1 MPVPHVLAAQG
12 VRRSLSFL
20 LMLLSACG
28 PDGGGG
34 TGSGAGTGAARGSG
48 TATGAGS
55 GGAGGRGGSET
66 GAPQTGA
73 PQTGAPRTGTSRTG
87 TSQTGTE
94 PSGHETGEHP
104 PAAGTCSFG
113 EPRLALASAGPFAIV
128 ATQDSFSIAAY
139 AADGAS
145 VSLVRVSE
153 TEVRPLASA
162 PVRLSLER
170 RGAPALAYANDTLA
184 VAVVDGAQHVEL
196 GVLAEGSDGL
206 SLVDVAEGASLR
218 FDPALAPAPSSRWAL
233 AWTDERATPMRV
245 RARIVS
251 ASGEGAGARD
261 LTPTGGGAAAPRFAS
276 GAPELTFIDP
286 RVAIS
291 VVYRVVLGSDFG
303 TSEVLRPVGNAA
315 EPPEVAVARV
325 GDTRW
330 VGYTAVGNVAM
341 TAVGLVRGG
350 DQAPPQPI
358 VPGRGY
364 GELHVDAASAG
375 DHAIFVADSP
385 TAAPAESPREIHV
398 RLLRGGALSDPVVVR
413 AEPGASQARIA
424 RLPDG
429 RLAVGFRAGEAVRV
443 ALGRCTP

>member
-1 MPVPHVLAAQG
+1 MSVPHVLAAQE

-20 LMLLSACG
+20 LVLLSACG

-34 TGSGAGTGAARGSG
+34 TGSGAGTGAASGSG

-55 GGAGGRGGSET
+55 GGAGRRGGSET

-73 PQTGAPRTGTSRTG
+73 PQTGSSQTGS
-87 TSQTGTE
+87 SQTGTE

-184 VAVVDGAQHVEL
+184 VAVVDGAQHVAL

-218 FDPALAPAPSSRWAL
+218 FDPALAPASSGRWAL

-245 RARIVS
+245 RARSVS
-251 ASGEGAGARD
+251 ARGDGAGARD

-291 VVYRVVLGSDFG
+291 VVYRAVLGSDFG

-364 GELHVDAASAG
+364 GELHVDAVSAG

-398 RLLRGGALSDPVVVR
+398 RVLRGGVLSEPVVVR

-424 RLPDG
+424 RLANG
-429 RLAVGFRAGEAVRV
+429 RLALGFRAGEAVRV
-443 ALGRCTP
+443 ALGRCVP